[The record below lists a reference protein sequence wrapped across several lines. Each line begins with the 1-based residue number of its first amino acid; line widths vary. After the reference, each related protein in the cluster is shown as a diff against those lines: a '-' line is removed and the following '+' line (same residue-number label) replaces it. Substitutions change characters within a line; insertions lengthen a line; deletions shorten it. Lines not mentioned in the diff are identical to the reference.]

1 MHLPLAMVL
10 LFGGG
15 TGLAFIF
22 LPLMM
27 INRYTR
33 LMREVL
39 SACMKWVMGSA
50 YFMLFMLVSWM
61 KLSHLMDAGFMLGV
75 SFLVFNVGFLTF
87 LFFRMYR
94 SLKKLFNFGYR
105 NSAYIQSIK
114 KWPVRIF
121 LSL

>member
-121 LSL
+121 L